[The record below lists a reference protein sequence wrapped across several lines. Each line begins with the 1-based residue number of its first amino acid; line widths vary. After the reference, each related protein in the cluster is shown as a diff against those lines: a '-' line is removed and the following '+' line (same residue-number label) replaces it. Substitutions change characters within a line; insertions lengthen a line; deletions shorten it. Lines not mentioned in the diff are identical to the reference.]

1 MKKLRLYIPVVFI
14 LLMLASGCSKDLL
27 EQRSPDKLDTEHFW
41 TSKERALAGL
51 AAAYSQVEGFVYWDN
66 YVEARSVRDFYREDY
81 VEAGDD
87 AYNYSWWI
95 EHYNFN
101 FTSGNYAIDLLWREN
116 YRGIYYTNQVLE
128 NVAAMKPDMIDDAS
142 RNQIIGE
149 AHFLR
154 AYYHYKLLMDFQQ
167 IIIRDKLPLK
177 EGDLPKG
184 LSPRKETWDFICN
197 ELKEAEKALPLRS
210 ERPASELGRATKGS
224 AQAYLGK
231 IYLYRAGEDKAAAA
245 ALMTEAGTWLA
256 KVISSNQYHLESNF
270 MSMFN
275 GTTRNTQESVFELQ
289 QSSDVN
295 NGAAYSSY
303 LGDWVAASQMG
314 GYGEIYGT
322 QRLLTELLKEGRT
335 AGDHLYDHRVYASIV
350 FNDPYFND
358 AADPK
363 AYGYTYNDIFEAGT
377 NVIAFRKWVPASLDR
392 LGNENAINV
401 PLIRLADV
409 MLMQA
414 EILNEQNK
422 PAEAMDLINEVRDRA
437 KMPALNLTAKTAI
450 FNQIMHER
458 VMEFTLEGSRF
469 YDLRR
474 WGLLDAKMKEA
485 GRSFSADKAFYPL
498 PLKET
503 VNNPMAQ

>member
-1 MKKLRLYIPVVFI
+1 MKKLHFYIPVV
-14 LLMLASGCSKDLL
+14 LAVRALAPGCSKDILD
-27 EQRSPDKLDTEHFW
+27 QRSPDKLESELYW
-41 TSKERALAGL
+41 TSKERALSGL

-66 YVEARSVRDFYREDY
+66 YVEARSVRSFYREDY

-95 EHYNFN
+95 EHFNFN
-101 FTSGNYAIDLLWREN
+101 FSSGNYAIDLLWREN

-128 NVAAMKPDMIDDAS
+128 NVTAMKPEMIDDAS
-142 RNQIIGE
+142 RNLILGE

-154 AYYHYKLLMDFQQ
+154 AYYHYKLLMDFEK

-197 ELKEAEKALPLRS
+197 ELKAAEKVLPMRS
-210 ERPASELGRATKGS
+210 ERADAELGRATKGA
-224 AQAYLGK
+224 AQAFLGK
-231 IYLYRAGEDKAAAA
+231 IYLYRAGEEKSSAT
-245 ALMTEAGTWLA
+245 ALLTESGEWLG
-256 KVISSNQYHLESNF
+256 KVISSGQYHLENNF

-275 GTTRNTQESVFELQ
+275 GAAKNTVESIFELQ

-295 NGAAYSSY
+295 NGAAYGSY

-322 QRLLTELLKEGRT
+322 PRLLAELLKEGRT
-335 AGDHLYDHRVYASIV
+335 ATDQLYDHRVYASIV

-358 AADPK
+358 AANPR
-363 AYGYTYNDIFEAGT
+363 AYGHTYDEIFEAGT
-377 NVIAFRKWVPASLDR
+377 NIIAFRKWVPASLDR
-392 LGNENAINV
+392 LGNDNAINV

-409 MLMQA
+409 LLMQA
-414 EILNEQNK
+414 EVLNELGK
-422 PAEAMDLINEVRDRA
+422 PGAMDLVNEVRARA
-437 KMPALNLTAKTAI
+437 KMPALTITGKAAV
-450 FNQIMHER
+450 FNQVVHER
-458 VMEFTLEGSRF
+458 VMEFTLEGNRY

-485 GRSFSADKAFYPL
+485 GRTFSADKAFYPL